1 MPKLPRVV
9 IVGFPNV
16 GKSTLFNR
24 ILGRRKSLVHAD
36 PGMTRDSLTAACTL
50 DDRRFNLV
58 DTGGLFGV
66 ADEPLSDQ
74 VRARALA
81 EAAAADLVLF
91 VLDGKRDIASAE
103 QELYLQLKRR
113 GLPILLVA
121 NKFDSPRQEESMT
134 ADYYRLGET
143 NVHFVSAEHNIN
155 IGALE
160 EAIVAA
166 LPPGGPGAAAEKPL
180 RIAIV
185 GRTNVGK
192 SSIVNR
198 LAGDERLIVS
208 EVPGTTRDSTDTL
221 LVRDG
226 KPFCLVD
233 TAGIRRMAATED
245 GREKAGI
252 VRAKANIRDAD
263 VVCLVLDVQEF
274 PTRQDARIA
283 QLALES
289 GRPLIIVINK
299 WDLVDKAVIR
309 PDAVR
314 DRVFR
319 KLSFVSYAPAALHFG
334 PDRPADRQDPRY
346 GRTALPGR
354 HDQGRNVQAERFP
367 GPDDRGPPAPLEE
380 RRPGQAPLYHPEG
393 RFAADLHP
401 VPGLQGPALADLR
414 EALHGVPPPGVRL
427 HRNPPPAD
435 RPDELSRPGPNPGRP
450 FSLTLGGPSSINK
463 FLSFSVI
470 CVGP

>member
-1 MPKLPRVV
+1 VPKLPRVV

-36 PGMTRDSLTAACTL
+36 PGMTRDSLTAECTL
-50 DDRRFNLV
+50 EDRRFNLV

-66 ADEPLSDQ
+66 ADEPLSDE

-91 VLDGKRDIASAE
+91 VLDGKRDIAPAE
-103 QELYLQLKRR
+103 EELYLQLKRR

-121 NKFDSPRQEESMT
+121 NKFDSPLQEESMT
-134 ADYYRLGET
+134 ADYYRLGEKH
-143 NVHFVSAEHNIN
+143 VLFVSAEHKIN
-155 IGALE
+155 IGEIE

-208 EVPGTTRDSTDTL
+208 EIPGTTRDSTDTL

-299 WDLVDKAVIR
+299 WDLVDKDAVR

-319 KLSFVSYAPAALHFG
+319 KLGFVSYAPLLFISARTGQRIVKILDTAEQLFRGGTTKVETSKLNAFLARMTEAHPPRLKNGARAKLRYITQKGVSPPTFILFLGSKGPLSPTYEKHFMESL
-334 PDRPADRQDPRY
+334 RQEFGFTGTPLRLIV
-346 GRTALPGR
+346 RT
-354 HDQGRNVQAERFP
+354 
-367 GPDDRGPPAPLEE
+367 
-380 RRPGQAPLYHPEG
+380 
-393 RFAADLHP
+393 
-401 VPGLQGPALADLR
+401 
-414 EALHGVPPPGVRL
+414 
-427 HRNPPPAD
+427 
-435 RPDELSRPGPNPGRP
+435 S
-450 FSLTLGGPSSINK
+450 
-463 FLSFSVI
+463 
-470 CVGP
+470 

>member
-1 MPKLPRVV
+1 VPKLPRVV

-36 PGMTRDSLTAACTL
+36 PGMTRDSLTAECTL

-103 QELYLQLKRR
+103 GELYLQLKRR

-155 IGALE
+155 VGALE

-166 LPPGGPGAAAEKPL
+166 LPPGEPGPAAEKPL

-208 EVPGTTRDSTDTL
+208 EIPGTTRDSTDTL

-233 TAGIRRMAATED
+233 TAGIRRMAATDD

-319 KLSFVSYAPAALHFG
+319 KLSFVSYAPLLYISARTGQRIVKILDTAEQLYRGGTIKVETSKLNAFLARMTEAHPPRLKNGARAKLRYITQKGVSPPTFILFLGSKGPLSPTYERHFMESL
-334 PDRPADRQDPRY
+334 RQEFGFTGTPLRLIV
-346 GRTALPGR
+346 RT
-354 HDQGRNVQAERFP
+354 
-367 GPDDRGPPAPLEE
+367 
-380 RRPGQAPLYHPEG
+380 
-393 RFAADLHP
+393 
-401 VPGLQGPALADLR
+401 
-414 EALHGVPPPGVRL
+414 
-427 HRNPPPAD
+427 
-435 RPDELSRPGPNPGRP
+435 S
-450 FSLTLGGPSSINK
+450 
-463 FLSFSVI
+463 
-470 CVGP
+470 